1 MDNHGEHVTETQPT
15 IPGSTDLEKL
25 VNRSRMLGADKTLV
39 VHGGGNTSSKTRERG
54 HLGRER
60 DVLRVKGSGTD
71 LKTIGADGFPGLYL
85 DELLPLRERE
95 AMSDEDMV
103 AYLAHCMVE
112 PGSRNPSIETL
123 LHAFLPARHV
133 DHTHADAIC
142 VLTNTPEGQRHVR
155 AALGDDVAIVPYS
168 RPGFGLSRD
177 VAQLGDAEAVV
188 LAWHGLVTWGDTH
201 EASYQRTID
210 LVQRAEAYLA
220 QFPVPERQVR
230 EDLGEDETEALLL
243 ELRGLLSRDGRRV
256 LHVDRSQRAIAD
268 RDDVDAVAARRGTPD
283 HMLRIGTKSLALHDL
298 TRIAEEVAA
307 FEEEYR
313 GYVARHQHLLPP
325 GLKAMSPLPRVILVP
340 GLGVI
345 ATGPDAKTAKVN
357 AEIAARSH
365 AVTARA
371 LDAFGAVDWLSEDEV
386 FAFDYWPLEL
396 RKLQSAPPPRPLS
409 APVVLLAGADSDDV
423 PQVAERL
430 AADGAHLVL
439 IGEDAGKVEQIR
451 AALPAGVSIVAGSN
465 PVSDAIRV
473 FGGVDVLIAL
483 KPVED
488 TALASVASAMQ
499 RQGLGGV
506 LVGVRSGDETTLP
519 EVATVDKIRR
529 NDVAIAAD
537 TDPSL
542 VAEAVAFLASSRSGA
557 TSGAT
562 LPIG

>member
-1 MDNHGEHVTETQPT
+1 VTEAQVS

-25 VNRSRMLGADKTLV
+25 VNRSRLLGADKNLV
-39 VHGGGNTSSKTRERG
+39 VHGGGNTSSKTRERD

-85 DELLPLRERE
+85 DELLPLRERA
-95 AMSDEDMV
+95 AMSDEEMV

-177 VAQLGDAEAVV
+177 VADLAGASAVV

-210 LVQRAEAYLA
+210 LVERAEAYLA
-220 QFPVPERQVR
+220 QFPAPAPVVR
-230 EDLGEDETEALLL
+230 ADLSEEAVAALLL

-256 LHVDRSQRAIAD
+256 LHLDRSQRAIAD
-268 RDDVDAVAARRGTPD
+268 RPDVDAVAARRGTPD
-283 HMLRIGTKSLALHDL
+283 HMLRIGTTSLVLHEGDQV
-298 TRIAEEVAA
+298 AEQVAA
-307 FEEEYR
+307 FEEAYR

-325 GLKAMSPLPRVILVP
+325 GVKTMSSLPRVILVP

-345 ATGPDAKTAKVN
+345 ATGSDAKTAKVN
-357 AEIAARSH
+357 AEISARSH
-365 AVTARA
+365 EVTARA
-371 LDAFGAVDWLSEDEV
+371 LDAFGATEWLSEEEV

-396 RKLQSAPPPRPLS
+396 RKLQSAPAPRPLS
-409 APVVLLAGADSDDV
+409 GHVVLLAGADSDV
-423 PQVAERL
+423 APQVAQRL

-439 IGEDAGKVEQIR
+439 TGHDAARLEQVQ
-451 AALPAGVSIVAGSN
+451 ATLPPGVAVVAGDN
-465 PVSDAIRV
+465 PLSDAIAA
-473 FGGVDVLIAL
+473 FGGVDVLVAL
-483 KPVED
+483 ERIGDEV
-488 TALASVASAMQ
+488 LANVADAMQ

-506 LVGVRSGDETTLP
+506 LVGVQSRDETTLP
-519 EVATVDKIRR
+519 DMDSTRRLRR
-529 NDVAIAAD
+529 NDVATAAGA
-537 TDPSL
+537 DPVL
-542 VAEAVAFLASSRSGA
+542 VAEAIAFLASSRSGA
-557 TSGAT
+557 TSGVT
-562 LPIG
+562 LPVG

>member
-1 MDNHGEHVTETQPT
+1 MTT
-15 IPGSTDLEKL
+15 IPGNTDLEKL

-39 VHGGGNTSSKTRERG
+39 VHGGGNTSTKTRERD

-95 AMSDEDMV
+95 TMSDEEMV

-142 VLTNTPEGQRHVR
+142 VLTNTPEGQRHIR

-177 VAQLGDAEAVV
+177 VAQLADASGVV

-201 EASYQRTID
+201 EESYQRTID
-210 LVQRAEAYLA
+210 LVQKAEAYLA
-220 QFPVPERQVR
+220 QFPAPKRQVR
-230 EDLGEDETEALLL
+230 DDLSDDQVEALLL
-243 ELRGLLSRDGRRV
+243 QLRGLLSRDGRRV
-256 LHVDRSQRAIAD
+256 LYVDRSQRAIAD
-268 RDDVDAVAARRGTPD
+268 REDVDAVAAWRGTPD

-298 TRIAEEVAA
+298 SRVAEEVAA

-325 GLKAMSPLPRVILVP
+325 GLKPMSSLPRIILVP

-345 ATGPDAKTAKVN
+345 ATGPDAKTAKMN

-371 LDAFGAVDWLSEDEV
+371 LDAFGAVDWLNEDEV

-409 APVVLLAGADSDDV
+409 GHVVLLAGADSAYAS
-423 PQVAERL
+423 PVAQRL

-439 IGEDAGKVEQIR
+439 IGKDASQLEAAQ
-451 AALPAGVSIVAGSN
+451 AALPTGVSIVAGSD
-465 PVSDAIRV
+465 PVADAIQA
-473 FGGVDVLIAL
+473 FGGIDVLVAL
-483 KPVED
+483 DPVD
-488 TALASVASAMQ
+488 SSTFASVTESMQ
-499 RQGLGGV
+499 RQKLDGS
-506 LVGVRSGDETTLP
+506 LVGVRSGDATTLP
-519 EVATVDKIRR
+519 DPDSLASIRR

-537 TDPSL
+537 ADPAL
-542 VAEAVAFLASSRSGA
+542 VAEAIAFLASSRSGA
-557 TSGAT
+557 TRGVT
-562 LPIG
+562 LPVG

>member
-1 MDNHGEHVTETQPT
+1 VTETHPT
-15 IPGSTDLEKL
+15 ISGSTDLEKL
-25 VNRSRMLGADKTLV
+25 VNRSRLLGADKTLV
-39 VHGGGNTSSKTRERG
+39 VHGGGNTSSKTRERD

-85 DELLPLRERE
+85 DELLPLRELD

-177 VAQLGDAEAVV
+177 VAQLADASAVV

-201 EASYQRTID
+201 EASYQQTID
-210 LVQRAEAYLA
+210 LVQRAETYLA
-220 QFPVPERQVR
+220 QFPAPAPVVR
-230 EDLGEDETEALLL
+230 EDLSEDAVAALLL

-268 RDDVDAVAARRGTPD
+268 RNDVDAVTARRGTPD

-298 TRIAEEVAA
+298 SRVAEEVAA
-307 FEEEYR
+307 FEEDYR

-325 GLKAMSPLPRVILVP
+325 GIKAMSSLPRIVLVP

-357 AEIAARSH
+357 AEISARSH
-365 AVTARA
+365 TVTARA
-371 LDAFGAVDWLSEDEV
+371 LDTFGATDWLSEDEV

-396 RKLQSAPPPRPLS
+396 RKLQSAPLPRPLS
-409 APVVLLAGADSDDV
+409 GQVVLLAGADGDHAE
-423 PQVAERL
+423 QVAQRL
-430 AADGAHLVL
+430 AADGAHLVM
-439 IGEDAGKVEQIR
+439 IGNDAARLEQLKE
-451 AALPAGVSIVAGSN
+451 ALTPGVSVVAGSD
-465 PVSDAIRV
+465 PVSDAIEA
-473 FGGVDVLIAL
+473 FGGVNVLVAL
-483 KPVED
+483 EPVESS
-488 TALASVASAMQ
+488 TLASFTASTR
-499 RQGLGGV
+499 RQGLDSV
-506 LVGVRSGDETTLP
+506 LVGVRSGDATTLP
-519 EVATVDKIRR
+519 EPGSAEGIRR
-529 NDVAIAAD
+529 NDVAIAAGS
-537 TDPSL
+537 DPSL
-542 VAEAVAFLASSRSGA
+542 VAEAIAFLASNRSGA
-557 TSGAT
+557 TSGAAI
-562 LPIG
+562 PVG

>member
-1 MDNHGEHVTETQPT
+1 MTETQVT

-39 VHGGGNTSSKTRERG
+39 VHGGGNTSSKICERD

-85 DELLPLRERE
+85 DDLLPLRERD

-103 AYLAHCMVE
+103 AYLARCMVE

-155 AALGDDVAIVPYS
+155 AALGDDVALVPYS
-168 RPGFGLSRD
+168 RPGFGLSRE
-177 VAQLGDAEAVV
+177 VAQLADASAVV

-201 EASYQRTID
+201 EASYQRTLD

-220 QFPVPERQVR
+220 QFPSSQPVAR
-230 EDLGEDETEALLL
+230 EDLGEEGVAALLL

-268 RDDVDAVAARRGTPD
+268 REDVDAVAARRGTPD
-283 HMLRIGTKSLALHDL
+283 HMLRIGTRSLVLHDL
-298 TRIAEEVAA
+298 NRVAEEVAA

-325 GLKAMSPLPRVILVP
+325 GLKAMSALPRIVLVP

-345 ATGPDAKTAKVN
+345 ATGPDARTAKVN
-357 AEIAARSH
+357 AEISARSH

-371 LDAFGAVDWLSEDEV
+371 LDAFGATDWLSEDEV

-396 RKLQSAPPPRPLS
+396 RKLQAAPPPRPLTGH
-409 APVVLLAGADSDDV
+409 VVLLAGAGRDLA
-423 PQVAERL
+423 PQVAQRL

-439 IGEDAGKVEQIR
+439 IGEDAATVGQVQ
-451 AALPAGVSIVAGSN
+451 AAPPPGVTVAAGSDA
-465 PVSDAIRV
+465 VADAIMA
-473 FGGVDVLIAL
+473 FGGVDILV
-483 KPVED
+483 
-488 TALASVASAMQ
+488 ALAPITSAVLGNVMAAMQ
-499 RQGLGGV
+499 RQGLGGA
-506 LVGVRSGDETTLP
+506 LVGVRNGPEVTLP
-519 EVATVDKIRR
+519 APGSAETIRR
-529 NDVAIAAD
+529 NEVALAAGSE
-537 TDPSL
+537 PSL

-557 TSGAT
+557 TNHAT
-562 LPIG
+562 IPVG

>member
-1 MDNHGEHVTETQPT
+1 MTETQPT

-39 VHGGGNTSSKTRERG
+39 VHGGGNTSSKTREQD

-85 DELLPLRERE
+85 DELLPLLELE

-103 AYLAHCMVE
+103 AYLARCMVE

-177 VAQLGDAEAVV
+177 VAQLADASAVV

-201 EASYQRTID
+201 EASYQRTVD
-210 LVQRAEAYLA
+210 LVQRAETYLA
-220 QFPVPERQVR
+220 QFPAPAPVVR
-230 EDLGEDETEALLL
+230 EDLGEEAVAALLL

-268 RDDVDAVAARRGTPD
+268 RNDVDAVAARRGTPD

-298 TRIAEEVAA
+298 GRVAEEVVA
-307 FEEEYR
+307 FEEDYC

-325 GLKAMSPLPRVILVP
+325 GVKAMSSLPRIILVP
-340 GLGVI
+340 GLGVV
-345 ATGPDAKTAKVN
+345 ATGPDARTAKVN
-357 AEIAARSH
+357 AEISARSH
-365 AVTARA
+365 TVTARA
-371 LDAFGAVDWLSEDEV
+371 LDAFGATDWLSEDEV

-409 APVVLLAGADSDDV
+409 GHVVLLAGADGAHAE
-423 PQVAERL
+423 QVAHRL

-439 IGEDAGKVEQIR
+439 VGDDAARLEQVQE
-451 AALPAGVSIVAGSN
+451 ALPPGVSLVAGSD
-465 PVSDAIRV
+465 PVSDAIMA
-473 FGGVDVLIAL
+473 FGGVDVLVAL
-483 KPVED
+483 EPVEN
-488 TALASVASAMQ
+488 ALLADFEASTQ
-499 RQGLGGV
+499 RQGHNGV
-506 LVGVRSGDETTLP
+506 LVGVQTGNETTLP
-519 EVATVDKIRR
+519 ESGSGEGIRR

-537 TDPSL
+537 SGPAS
-542 VAEAVAFLASSRSGA
+542 VAEAIAFLASNRSGA
-557 TSGAT
+557 TSRAT
-562 LPIG
+562 IPVG

>member
-1 MDNHGEHVTETQPT
+1 MTETPVT
-15 IPGSTDLEKL
+15 IPGDTDLEKL

-39 VHGGGNTSSKTRERG
+39 VHGGGNTSSKTRERD

-85 DELLPLRERE
+85 DELLPLRERD

-103 AYLAHCMVE
+103 AYLARCMVE

-123 LHAFLPARHV
+123 LHAFLPARHI

-142 VLTNTPEGQRHVR
+142 VLTNTPEGQQHIH

-177 VAQLGDAEAVV
+177 VAQLADASAVV

-201 EASYQRTID
+201 EESYQRTID
-210 LVQRAEAYLA
+210 LVRQAETYLA
-220 QFPVPERQVR
+220 QFPAPAVAAR
-230 EDLGEDETEALLL
+230 EDLNDEAVSALLL
-243 ELRGLLSRDGRRV
+243 ELRGLLSRGGRRV
-256 LHVDRSQRAIAD
+256 LHVDCSQRTIAD

-283 HMLRIGTKSLALHDL
+283 HMLRIGTRSLVLHDL
-298 TRIAEEVAA
+298 DKVADEIAA

-313 GYVARHQHLLPP
+313 GYVARHRHLLPP
-325 GLKAMSPLPRVILVP
+325 GLQAMSSLPRIILVP

-345 ATGPDAKTAKVN
+345 ATGPDARTAKMN

-371 LDAFGAVDWLSEDEV
+371 LDAFGASDWLSEGEV

-409 APVVLLAGADSDDV
+409 GHVVLLAGAGNAHA
-423 PQVAERL
+423 PQVAQRL

-439 IGEDAGKVEQIR
+439 IGDDV
-451 AALPAGVSIVAGSN
+451 AATEAVHAILPTGVSVIAGSDPVADAITAFGGIDGLVALE
-465 PVSDAIRV
+465 PVSN
-473 FGGVDVLIAL
+473 
-483 KPVED
+483 EM
-488 TALASVASAMQ
+488 LAKVSDAMQ
-499 RQGLGGV
+499 RQGIGGV
-506 LVGVRSGDETTLP
+506 LVGLQRGDSMTLP
-519 EVATVDKIRR
+519 ATGSPKAIRR
-529 NDVAIAAD
+529 NDVAVAAD
-537 TDPSL
+537 ADPAM
-542 VAEAVAFLASSRSGA
+542 VAEAVAFLASGHSGG
-557 TSGAT
+557 TNGVR
-562 LPIG
+562 LPVG

>member
-1 MDNHGEHVTETQPT
+1 MIETQPT
-15 IPGSTDLEKL
+15 ISGSTDLEKL

-39 VHGGGNTSSKTRERG
+39 VHGGGNTSSKTRERD

-71 LKTIGADGFPGLYL
+71 LKTIGPDGFPGLYL

-123 LHAFLPARHV
+123 LHAFLPARHI

-155 AALGDDVAIVPYS
+155 AALGADVAIVPYS

-177 VAQLGDAEAVV
+177 VAQLADASAVV
-188 LAWHGLVTWGDTH
+188 LAWHGLVTWGETH
-201 EASYQRTID
+201 EESYQRTID

-220 QFPVPERQVR
+220 QFPAPEPVVR
-230 EDLGEDETEALLL
+230 EDLSDEAVEALLL
-243 ELRGLLSRDGRRV
+243 ELRGLLSRDGRRI
-256 LHVDRSQRAIAD
+256 LYVDRSQRAIAD
-268 RDDVDAVAARRGTPD
+268 RQDVDTVAGRRGTPD

-298 TRIAEEVAA
+298 HRVAEEVLA
-307 FEEEYR
+307 FEADYR
-313 GYVARHQHLLPP
+313 GYVARHQELLPP
-325 GLKAMSPLPRVILVP
+325 GLQAMSSLPRIILVP

-345 ATGPDAKTAKVN
+345 ATGPDAKTAKMN

-396 RKLQSAPPPRPLS
+396 RKLQSAPPPKPLS
-409 APVVLLAGADSDDV
+409 GHVVLLAGADSAHGS
-423 PQVAERL
+423 QVAARL
-430 AADGAHLVL
+430 ASDGAHLVL
-439 IGEDAGKVEQIR
+439 LGKDAGRLEEVR
-451 AALPAGVSIVAGSN
+451 VALPTGVAFIAGSD
-465 PVSDAIRV
+465 PVSDAV
-473 FGGVDVLIAL
+473 LAFGGVDIVVAL
-483 KPVED
+483 EPIERSILERV
-488 TALASVASAMQ
+488 TSAM
-499 RQGLGGV
+499 RNQGVNGV
-506 LVGVRSGDETTLP
+506 LVSVGSGDEPTLP
-519 EVATVDKIRR
+519 GQSSPAGVRR
-529 NDVAIAAD
+529 NDVVPAAD
-537 TDPSL
+537 AEPGM

-557 TSGAT
+557 TNGVT
-562 LPIG
+562 LPVG

>member
-1 MDNHGEHVTETQPT
+1 MSETKTT
-15 IPGSTDLEKL
+15 IPGNTDLEKL

-39 VHGGGNTSSKTRERG
+39 VHGGGNTSTKTRERD

-142 VLTNTPEGQRHVR
+142 VLTNTPEGQRHIR
-155 AALGDDVAIVPYS
+155 AALGDDVAIVLYS

-177 VAQLGDAEAVV
+177 VAHLADARAVV
-188 LAWHGLVTWGDTH
+188 LAWHGLVTWGETH
-201 EASYQRTID
+201 EESYQQTID

-220 QFPVPERQVR
+220 QFPAPEPGGRP
-230 EDLGEDETEALLL
+230 DLSDEEVEALLL

-256 LHVDRSQRAIAD
+256 LHVDRSQRGIAD
-268 RDDVDAVAARRGTPD
+268 RDDVDAVAERRGTPD

-298 TRIAEEVAA
+298 GRVAEEVAS
-307 FEEEYR
+307 FEEAYQ
-313 GYVARHQHLLPP
+313 GYVERHRHLLPA
-325 GLKAMSPLPRVILVP
+325 GLSAMSSLPRIILVP

-345 ATGPDAKTAKVN
+345 AAGPDARTAKVN
-357 AEIAARSH
+357 AEISARSH

-371 LDAFGAVDWLSEDEV
+371 LDAFGATDWLSEEEI

-409 APVVLLAGADSDDV
+409 GHVVLLVGADSRFG
-423 PQVAERL
+423 PQVAQRL
-430 AADGAHLVL
+430 AANGAHLVL
-439 IGEDAGKVEQIR
+439 IGDDAEKLEQIQ
-451 AALPAGVSIVAGSN
+451 AGLTAGGSHVAGSH
-465 PVSDAIRV
+465 PVSEAIGA
-473 FGGVDVLIAL
+473 FGGVDVLVALERAETSTLAGAIA
-483 KPVED
+483 
-488 TALASVASAMQ
+488 AMQ
-499 RQGLGGV
+499 RQGLGGA
-506 LVGVRSGDETTLP
+506 LVGVRTGEKEPL
-519 EVATVDKIRR
+519 DKSVSPRDIRR
-529 NDVAIAAD
+529 NDVVAGEGS
-537 TDPSL
+537 DPVV
-542 VAEAVAFLASSRSGA
+542 VAEAVAFLASNRSGT

-562 LPIG
+562 IPVG

>member
-1 MDNHGEHVTETQPT
+1 MSDERST
-15 IPGSTDLEKL
+15 IPGNSDLEKL

-39 VHGGGNTSSKTRERG
+39 VHGGGNTSTKTRERD

-95 AMSDEDMV
+95 AMSDEEMV

-142 VLTNTPEGQRHVR
+142 VLTNTPEGQRHIR

-177 VAQLGDAEAVV
+177 VAQLADASAVV

-201 EASYQRTID
+201 EESYQRTID
-210 LVQRAEAYLA
+210 LVRRAEAYLA
-220 QFPVPERQVR
+220 QFPAPEPKVR
-230 EDLGEDETEALLL
+230 DDLSDDEVEALLL

-268 RDDVDAVAARRGTPD
+268 RDDVDVVAAWRGTPD

-298 TRIAEEVAA
+298 NRVAEEVAA
-307 FEEEYR
+307 FEEDYR

-325 GLKAMSPLPRVILVP
+325 GLKPMTSLPRIILVP

-345 ATGPDAKTAKVN
+345 ATGPDATTAKMN

-371 LDAFGAVDWLSEDEV
+371 LDAFGAVDWLSEEEV

-409 APVVLLAGADSDDV
+409 GHVLLLAGADSAYAHDV
-423 PQVAERL
+423 ARRL
-430 AADGAHLVL
+430 IADGAHLVL
-439 IGEDAGKVEQIR
+439 IGQEAEKLEQVQADLPPGATQIAGADPVSEAIR
-451 AALPAGVSIVAGSN
+451 A
-465 PVSDAIRV
+465 
-473 FGGVDVLIAL
+473 FGGVDVLVAL
-483 KPVED
+483 EPVKPSTLANFLD
-488 TALASVASAMQ
+488 AAKRQALDGTLVA
-499 RQGLGGV
+499 
-506 LVGVRSGDETTLP
+506 VRSGDLVTLP
-519 EVATVDKIRR
+519 ASVTTDGVRR
-529 NDVAIAAD
+529 NDVAIATGAD
-537 TDPSL
+537 SAL
-542 VAEAVAFLASSRSGA
+542 VAEAIAFLASSRSGA
-557 TSGAT
+557 TSGAS
-562 LPIG
+562 LPVG

>member
-1 MDNHGEHVTETQPT
+1 VTETQST

-39 VHGGGNTSSKTRERG
+39 VHGGGNTSSKTRERD

-85 DELLPLRERE
+85 DELLPLRERD

-177 VAQLGDAEAVV
+177 VAQLADASAAV

-201 EASYQRTID
+201 EESYQRTID
-210 LVQRAEAYLA
+210 LVQRAESYLA
-220 QFPVPERQVR
+220 QFPAPEPVVR
-230 EDLGEDETEALLL
+230 ETLTEEQTEALLL

-268 RDDVDAVAARRGTPD
+268 RSDVDAVAARRGTPD

-298 TRIAEEVAA
+298 SRVAEEVAA
-307 FEEEYR
+307 FEAEYR

-325 GLKAMSPLPRVILVP
+325 GLKAMSSLPRIILVP

-345 ATGPDAKTAKVN
+345 ATGPDAKTAKMN
-357 AEIAARSH
+357 AEISARSH
-365 AVTARA
+365 TVTARA
-371 LDAFGAVDWLSEDEV
+371 LDAFGATDWLSEDEV

-409 APVVLLAGADSDDV
+409 GQVVLLNGVDSIHISQIV
-423 PQVAERL
+423 QRL

-439 IGEDAGKVEQIR
+439 IGDDTARLEQVQ
-451 AALPAGVSIVAGSN
+451 ATLPSGVAVIAWDDPVA
-465 PVSDAIRV
+465 DAILA
-473 FGGVDVLIAL
+473 FGGVDVLVAPE
-483 KPVED
+483 PVGG
-488 TALASVASAMQ
+488 AVLARVTDAMLQ
-499 RQGLGGV
+499 QGLGGV
-506 LVGVRSGDETTLP
+506 LVGVRSGNETTLP
-519 EVATVDKIRR
+519 EPGPVQTVRR

-537 TDPSL
+537 SDPSL
-542 VAEAVAFLASSRSGA
+542 VAEAIAFLASSRSGA
-557 TSGAT
+557 TNHVTIPVG
-562 LPIG
+562 

>member
-1 MDNHGEHVTETQPT
+1 MLSDKHPMIAGR
-15 IPGSTDLEKL
+15 TDLEQL

-39 VHGGGNTSSKTRERG
+39 VHGGGNTSSKTREQD

-85 DELLPLRERE
+85 DELLPLRERG

-103 AYLAHCMVE
+103 AYLARCMVE

-168 RPGFGLSRD
+168 RPGFGLSRE
-177 VAQLGDAEAVV
+177 VAQLADASAVV

-201 EASYQRTID
+201 EASYQRTLD
-210 LVQRAEAYLA
+210 LVQRAETYLA
-220 QFPVPERQVR
+220 QFPAPEPVVR
-230 EDLGEDETEALLL
+230 EDLSEKEIEALLL

-256 LHVDRSQRAIAD
+256 LHVDRSQREIAD
-268 RDDVDAVAARRGTPD
+268 RSDVDAVAARRGTPD
-283 HMLRIGTKSLALHDL
+283 HMLRIGTKSLALNNL
-298 TRIAEEVAA
+298 NRVAEEVAA
-307 FEEEYR
+307 FEDEYR

-325 GLKAMSPLPRVILVP
+325 GLKAMSALPRIVLVP

-345 ATGPDAKTAKVN
+345 ATGPDAKTAKMN
-357 AEIAARSH
+357 AEISARSH

-371 LDAFGAVDWLSEDEV
+371 LDAFGATDWLSEDEV
-386 FAFDYWPLEL
+386 FDFDYWPLEL

-409 APVVLLAGADSDDV
+409 GHVVLLAGADSSYA
-423 PQVAERL
+423 PQVAQRL

-439 IGEDAGKVEQIR
+439 SGEDAARLEQVR
-451 AALPAGVSIVAGSN
+451 ADLPSGNAVVAGSD
-465 PVSDAIRV
+465 PASDAILA

-483 KPVED
+483 EPVES
-488 TALASVASAMQ
+488 ALLANATDAMQ

-506 LVGVRSGDETTLP
+506 LVGVRSGNEKALP
-519 EVATVDKIRR
+519 EPDPAEGIRR

-537 TDPSL
+537 SDPSL
-542 VAEAVAFLASSRSGA
+542 VAEAIAFLASSRSS
-557 TSGAT
+557 TTNGAT
-562 LPIG
+562 LPA

>member
-1 MDNHGEHVTETQPT
+1 MTETPVT
-15 IPGSTDLEKL
+15 IPGDTDLEKL

-39 VHGGGNTSSKTRERG
+39 VHGGGNTSSKTRERD

-85 DELLPLRERE
+85 DELLPLRERD
-95 AMSDEDMV
+95 AMSDEEMV
-103 AYLAHCMVE
+103 AYLARCMVE

-123 LHAFLPARHV
+123 LHAFLPARHI

-142 VLTNTPEGQRHVR
+142 VLTNTPEGQQHIH

-177 VAQLGDAEAVV
+177 VAQLADASAVV

-201 EASYQRTID
+201 EESYQRTID
-210 LVQRAEAYLA
+210 LVRQAEAYLA
-220 QFPVPERQVR
+220 RFPAPKVEAR
-230 EDLGEDETEALLL
+230 EDLSDESVSALLL

-256 LHVDRSQRAIAD
+256 LHIDRSQRTIAD

-283 HMLRIGTKSLALHDL
+283 HMLRIGTRSLVLHDL
-298 TRIAEEVAA
+298 DKVADEIAA
-307 FEEEYR
+307 FEEECS
-313 GYVARHQHLLPP
+313 GYVARHRRLLPP
-325 GLKAMSPLPRVILVP
+325 GLQAMSSLPRIILVP

-345 ATGPDAKTAKVN
+345 ATGPDARTAKMN

-371 LDAFGAVDWLSEDEV
+371 LDAFGATDWLSEGEV

-409 APVVLLAGADSDDV
+409 GHVVLLAGAGNAHA
-423 PQVAERL
+423 PQVAQRL

-439 IGEDAGKVEQIR
+439 IGDDV
-451 AALPAGVSIVAGSN
+451 AATEAVHAILPTGVSVIAGSDPVADAITAFGGIDGLVALE
-465 PVSDAIRV
+465 PVSN
-473 FGGVDVLIAL
+473 
-483 KPVED
+483 EM
-488 TALASVASAMQ
+488 LAKVSDAMQ
-499 RQGLGGV
+499 RQGIGGV
-506 LVGVRSGDETTLP
+506 LVGLQRGDSMTLP
-519 EVATVDKIRR
+519 ATGSPKAIRR
-529 NDVAIAAD
+529 NDVAVAAD
-537 TDPSL
+537 ADPAM
-542 VAEAVAFLASSRSGA
+542 VAEAVAFLASGRSGE
-557 TSGAT
+557 TNGVR
-562 LPIG
+562 LPVG

>member
-1 MDNHGEHVTETQPT
+1 MTTECMLTETRPT

-39 VHGGGNTSSKTRERG
+39 VHGGGNTSSKTRERD
-54 HLGRER
+54 HLDRER

-71 LKTIGADGFPGLYL
+71 LKTISADGFPGLYL

-103 AYLAHCMVE
+103 EYLARCMVE

-155 AALGDDVAIVPYS
+155 AALGDDVALVPYR

-177 VAQLGDAEAVV
+177 VAALADARAVV

-201 EASYQRTID
+201 EESYQRSID

-220 QFPVPERQVR
+220 QFPEPDPVVR
-230 EDLGEDETEALLL
+230 EVLSEKVVAELLL
-243 ELRGLLSRDGRRV
+243 ELRGRLSRDGRRV

-283 HMLRIGTKSLALHDL
+283 HMLRIGTKSLVLHDL
-298 TRIAEEVAA
+298 GRVAEEVAA

-313 GYVARHQHLLPP
+313 GYVARHRHLLPP
-325 GLKAMSPLPRVILVP
+325 GIQAMSSLPRVILVP

-357 AEIAARSH
+357 AEISARSH
-365 AVTARA
+365 TVTARA
-371 LDAFGAVDWLSEDEV
+371 LDAFGATDWLSEDEV

-396 RKLQSAPPPRPLS
+396 RKLQAAPPPRPLNGH
-409 APVVLLAGADSDDV
+409 VVLVVGADSV
-423 PQVAERL
+423 PGPHVVQRL
-430 AADGAHLVL
+430 TADGAHLVL
-439 IGEDAGKVEQIR
+439 IGTDAARLEQIQ
-451 AALPAGVSIVAGSN
+451 AVLPPGVAIIAGSD
-465 PVSDAIRV
+465 PVSGAIQA
-473 FGGVDVLIAL
+473 FGGIDVLVAL
-483 KPVED
+483 EPVEG
-488 TALASVASAMQ
+488 TMVTNATGAML
-499 RQGLGGV
+499 RQGLAGV
-506 LVGVRSGDETTLP
+506 LVGVRTGNETTLAESGP
-519 EVATVDKIRR
+519 DAGIRH
-529 NDVAIAAD
+529 NDV
-537 TDPSL
+537 TVTTESDPSM
-542 VAEAVAFLASSRSGA
+542 VAEAIAFLASSRSGA
-557 TSGAT
+557 TSRAT
-562 LPIG
+562 IPVG

>member
-1 MDNHGEHVTETQPT
+1 MTETQVT

-39 VHGGGNTSSKTRERG
+39 VHGGGNTSSKICERD

-85 DELLPLRERE
+85 DDLLPLRERD

-103 AYLAHCMVE
+103 AYLARCMVE

-155 AALGDDVAIVPYS
+155 AALGDDVALVPYS
-168 RPGFGLSRD
+168 RPGFGLSRE
-177 VAQLGDAEAVV
+177 VAQLADASAVV

-201 EASYQRTID
+201 EASYQRTLD

-220 QFPVPERQVR
+220 QFPSSQPVAR
-230 EDLGEDETEALLL
+230 EDLGEEGVAALLL

-268 RDDVDAVAARRGTPD
+268 REDVDAVAARRGTPD
-283 HMLRIGTKSLALHDL
+283 HMLRIGTRSLVLHDL
-298 TRIAEEVAA
+298 NRVAEEVAA

-325 GLKAMSPLPRVILVP
+325 GLKAMSALPRIVLVP

-345 ATGPDAKTAKVN
+345 ATGPDARTAKVN
-357 AEIAARSH
+357 AEISARSH

-371 LDAFGAVDWLSEDEV
+371 LDAFGATDWLSEDEV

-396 RKLQSAPPPRPLS
+396 RKLQSAPPPRPLTGH
-409 APVVLLAGADSDDV
+409 VVLLAGAGRDLA
-423 PQVAERL
+423 PQVAQRL

-439 IGEDAGKVEQIR
+439 IGEDAATVEEVQVS
-451 AALPAGVSIVAGSN
+451 LPSGVAIVAGSD
-465 PVSDAIRV
+465 PLSVAIHA
-473 FGGVDVLIAL
+473 FGGVDVLVAL
-483 KPVED
+483 APVESEM
-488 TALASVASAMQ
+488 LASVTDAMQ
-499 RQGLGGV
+499 RQGLGGA
-506 LVGVRSGDETTLP
+506 LVGVRNGPEVTLP
-519 EVATVDKIRR
+519 APGSAETIRR
-529 NDVAIAAD
+529 NEVALAAGSE
-537 TDPSL
+537 PSL

-557 TSGAT
+557 TNHAT
-562 LPIG
+562 IPVG

>member
-1 MDNHGEHVTETQPT
+1 MTETQVT

-39 VHGGGNTSSKTRERG
+39 VHGGGNTSSKICERD

-85 DELLPLRERE
+85 DDLLPLRERD

-103 AYLAHCMVE
+103 AYLARCMVE

-155 AALGDDVAIVPYS
+155 AALGDDVALVPYS
-168 RPGFGLSRD
+168 RPGFGLSRE
-177 VAQLGDAEAVV
+177 VAQLADASAVV
-188 LAWHGLVTWGDTH
+188 LTWHGLVTWGDTH
-201 EASYQRTID
+201 EASYQRTLD

-220 QFPVPERQVR
+220 QFPSSEPVAR
-230 EDLGEDETEALLL
+230 EDLGEEGVAALLL
-243 ELRGLLSRDGRRV
+243 KLRGLLSRDGRRV

-268 RDDVDAVAARRGTPD
+268 REDVDAVAARRGTPD
-283 HMLRIGTKSLALHDL
+283 HMLRIGTRSLVLHDL
-298 TRIAEEVAA
+298 NRVAEEVAA

-325 GLKAMSPLPRVILVP
+325 GLKAMSALPRIVLVP

-345 ATGPDAKTAKVN
+345 ATGPDARTAKVN
-357 AEIAARSH
+357 AEISARSH

-371 LDAFGAVDWLSEDEV
+371 LDAFGATDWLSEDEV

-396 RKLQSAPPPRPLS
+396 RKLQAAPPPRPLTGH
-409 APVVLLAGADSDDV
+409 VVLLAGAGRDLA
-423 PQVAERL
+423 PQVAQRL

-439 IGEDAGKVEQIR
+439 IGEDAAKLGQVQ
-451 AALPAGVSIVAGSN
+451 AALPPGVTVAAGSDA
-465 PVSDAIRV
+465 VTDAIMA
-473 FGGVDVLIAL
+473 FGGVDVL
-483 KPVED
+483 V
-488 TALASVASAMQ
+488 ALAPVTSAVLGNVMAAMQ
-499 RQGLGGV
+499 RQGLGGA
-506 LVGVRSGDETTLP
+506 LVGVRNGAEVTLP
-519 EVATVDKIRR
+519 APGSAETIRR
-529 NDVAIAAD
+529 NEVALAAGSE
-537 TDPSL
+537 PSL

-557 TSGAT
+557 TNHAT
-562 LPIG
+562 IPVG